1 MLNGAWGQNW
11 SPKPLRIKPSFA
23 LAWQL
28 KKLIT
33 LIFRVHEKSF
43 KFKIFAAKRILGFAS
58 GAK

>member
-1 MLNGAWGQNW
+1 MEHGVKIEAQNQ
-11 SPKPLRIKPSFA
+11 LRIKPSFA